1 MSPPFLSRLPAIGS
15 QPLRW
20 PSLSARFLNRRLTA
34 PGQADALPSPDASG
48 STSDRSVLARQA
60 GSGQDGD
67 PLAILLAEAAQIVED
82 GIQRYFADRHAR
94 VKPFVDTNFS
104 LRGTLAL
111 HRAAIGWD
119 IARAPLNLSMAAPQ
133 AGLFLAAAA
142 ARKFGANRLAGRLQ
156 GRRLLVRTAVADE
169 IAWRIRTDLL
179 ELPAQETGREFR
191 RDALAETI
199 LSDPRITDVLRPV
212 LAEIGTRQEDA
223 ELRARLTE
231 AIEAYGATRAAAAEI
246 TTALFSLCS
255 GALALHKLT
264 PGAMSLGPALAG
276 LVARHAALASFPM
289 GGAIGGLWYSLF
301 PVAPSALLVAGMTGG
316 LMAVSTVAA
325 AFAGVI
331 ADPVQR
337 RLGLHDR
344 RLHRLIDTLERQ
356 VADPEA
362 PGFVAHDHYVARLLD
377 LFDLIGAAY
386 RLAR

>member
-1 MSPPFLSRLPAIGS
+1 M
-15 QPLRW
+15 
-20 PSLSARFLNRRLTA
+20 
-34 PGQADALPSPDASG
+34 
-48 STSDRSVLARQA
+48 
-60 GSGQDGD
+60 
-67 PLAILLAEAAQIVED
+67 ED
-82 GIQRYFADRHAR
+82 GIRRYFADRHAR

-179 ELPAQETGREFR
+179 ELPAKEPARESQ

-199 LSDPRITDVLRPV
+199 LSDPRITDALRPV
-212 LAEIGTRQEDA
+212 LAEIGARHDDPA
-223 ELRARLTE
+223 LHARLAQAVE
-231 AIEAYGATRAAAAEI
+231 SYGATRAAAAEI

-255 GALALHKLT
+255 GALTLHKLT

-276 LVARHAALASFPM
+276 LLARHAALASFPM

-301 PVAPSALLVAGMTGG
+301 PVAPSAFLVAGMTGG

-325 AFAGVI
+325 AFAGIV

-337 RLGLHDR
+337 RLGLHER
-344 RLHRLIDTLERQ
+344 RLHRLLDTLERQ
-356 VADPEA
+356 VHDPEA
-362 PGFVAHDHYVARLLD
+362 AGFVAHDHYVARLLD
-377 LFDLIGAAY
+377 LLDLIGAAY